1 MHSIPEDLRTAARAA
16 GAEHWLGGLPGLVA
30 DLEARWM
37 VTVGRS
43 LAGAT
48 EAYVTEATTAEG
60 LPVVLKILLPWTED
74 RARNEITV
82 LRVAGGRGC
91 AALLR
96 DDPAAGA
103 LLLERLGPSL
113 FELDLPISQRH
124 AILCDTVAKVW
135 RPAAGYELPTGAERG
150 RQLATY
156 ITDSWEQLDRPCS
169 EQAIDHAVAC
179 AERRATAHDDERAV
193 LVHGDVHQL
202 NALQAGEEFKLID
215 PKGILAE
222 AEYDLGTIM
231 RGDPVELLDDAD
243 PHDRAHQ
250 LAAHTGMNPTA
261 IWEWGIIERVTTAL
275 HCLRIDVQPLGRQ
288 TLAAVEAIAW
298 LET

>member
-16 GAEHWLGGLPGLVA
+16 GAEHWLGGLPELVA

-48 EAYVTEATTAEG
+48 EAYVAEATTAEG

-135 RPAAGYELPTGAERG
+135 RPAAGYELPTGAERA

-231 RGDPVELLDDAD
+231 RGDPVELLDDED
-243 PHDRAHQ
+243 PRDRAHR